1 VKLRNALS
9 MALGTAAMAL
19 LLAPVASADAWDKKT
34 IVSFPESVEFPGGT
48 VVPPGS
54 YVMKVLDS
62 PSTRNVVQVFNQD
75 QSKCLA
81 TVLTIST
88 QRMDPSGKTIFT
100 FYETPRT
107 EPLFIQKWY
116 YPGDTIGREF
126 VYSKDRARYIANLVK
141 TKSTTTTTETLAMNR
156 PEPETQ
162 IVTETQQTEE
172 SQVTPPITSPEPAR
186 EVVSDEPALAAP
198 EAPAETEAYQEPAAQ
213 PAPQA
218 ATPEEPKAEDRPTEL
233 PQTAGQTAYLLLGGA
248 LSFAAALGMKAARS
262 RQGA

>member
-1 VKLRNALS
+1 VKLRNVLS
-9 MALGTAAMAL
+9 LAMGTAAMAL

-34 IVSFPESVEFPGGT
+34 IVRFPESVEFPGGT

-62 PSTRNVVQVFNQD
+62 PSTRNVVQLFNAE

-88 QRMDPSGKTIFT
+88 QRMDPADKTIFT

-107 EPLFIQKWY
+107 EPMFIQKWY

-126 VYSKDRARYIANLVK
+126 VYSKERARYIASLVK
-141 TKSTTTTTETLAMNR
+141 TKSTTTTTDVLAMNR
-156 PEPETQ
+156 TPEPETK
-162 IVTETQQTEE
+162 IVTETTPEPVTEVTEE
-172 SQVTPPITSPEPAR
+172 TQVTPPVSSPTTSSA
-186 EVVSDEPALAAP
+186 VISDEAQLEAP
-198 EAPAETEAYQEPAAQ
+198 EAPAETPQAA
-213 PAPQA
+213 APQA
-218 ATPEEPKAEDRPTEL
+218 ATPEQPKADQPSEL
-233 PQTAGQTAYLLLGGA
+233 PKTAGQGAYLLLGGA
-248 LSFAAALGMKAARS
+248 LSLAAALGLRSARA